1 MSSATHLTTRLAY
14 DDEGS
19 GTPVVFLHGLTFDR
33 GSWRPIVER
42 LGDSIR
48 SIAIDLPAHGESD
61 GPPVK
66 LEVAADRVHELI
78 ASLGIDR
85 PVVVGHSMSAG
96 IAFIYALAHP
106 TAGIAVVDSGLEVRP
121 FAEVVRRL
129 EHVLRGPGFVDV
141 WQEFEASLGLEHISE
156 PERSLV
162 LERRVVRKD
171 VIVGYWQQLM
181 HTDPD
186 ELQAS
191 IDAQIPAFR
200 VPCLAVFG
208 RPLTEGERE
217 RFERLPDF
225 QLEEWAGDGH
235 CVHLVEP
242 DRFAARLSRFIDD
255 CSGSP

>member
-1 MSSATHLTTRLAY
+1 
-14 DDEGS
+14 
-19 GTPVVFLHGLTFDR
+19 
-33 GSWRPIVER
+33 
-42 LGDSIR
+42 
-48 SIAIDLPAHGESD
+48 
-61 GPPVK
+61 
-66 LEVAADRVHELI
+66 
-78 ASLGIDR
+78 
-85 PVVVGHSMSAG
+85 MSAS

-129 EHVLRGPGFVDV
+129 EPVLRGPEFADV
-141 WQEFEASLGLEHISE
+141 WQQFEASLGLERIPE

-162 LERRVVRKD
+162 LERRVVRQD
-171 VIVGYWQQLM
+171 VVVGYWEQLM
-181 HTDPD
+181 REDPA

-191 IDAQIPAFR
+191 IDAQMPAFN

-208 RPLTEGERE
+208 RALTEGERE

-242 DRFAARLSRFIDD
+242 DRFAARLSRFVDHCADHPNRLI
-255 CSGSP
+255 SISRLWHPPRRR